1 LLKKYLAYKKKK
13 KKMMMMMMMMM
24 MKIKIKMKMKMK
36 QAVIENILF
45 NKKKEELKKNEVNVF
60 KKN

>member
-1 LLKKYLAYKKKK
+1 
-13 KKMMMMMMMMM
+13 
-24 MKIKIKMKMKMK
+24 MKMK

-60 KKN
+60 KKNWSTPFCENTLLYKRL